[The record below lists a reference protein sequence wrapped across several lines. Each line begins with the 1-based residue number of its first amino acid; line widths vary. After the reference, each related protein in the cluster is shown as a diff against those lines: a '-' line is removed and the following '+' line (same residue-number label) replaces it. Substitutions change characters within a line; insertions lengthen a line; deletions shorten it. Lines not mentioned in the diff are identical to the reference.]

1 MTPLPFIPCIFI
13 GDSTANGAAMA
24 YNASAA
30 RPCLVVARD
39 GASPSA
45 IAQSEIPGGAIG
57 TAVIGAGTNDP
68 LSPSLV
74 SNLYATRRRI
84 SAQRVIWLL
93 PYNRAAAYQVLRVA
107 VAFGDFKLD
116 LAELPGLPLP
126 RRIERGL
133 VHPKTYTGIATA
145 LRRWPIQ

>member
-1 MTPLPFIPCIFI
+1 MIPLPFIPCIFI

-84 SAQRVIWLL
+84 STYSKL
-93 PYNRAAAYQVLRVA
+93 A
-107 VAFGDFKLD
+107 VACRWVSNM
-116 LAELPGLPLP
+116 AAICSTC
-126 RRIERGL
+126 RRPASR
-133 VHPKTYTGIATA
+133 ARA
-145 LRRWPIQ
+145 